1 MKRCT
6 PLSTSIFRATPVP
19 LSPQVRS
26 LNRSLLSNC
35 LDSGNEI
42 GNTVVFFDD
51 VRFTFHV
58 SEKRGR
64 RVGAYYR
71 HAKLLSP
78 WAPSFMQ
85 WPPSRRRGEARRG
98 LVAMR

>member
-1 MKRCT
+1 MRRWT
-6 PLSTSIFRATPVP
+6 PLSTSIFKATPVP
-19 LSPQVRS
+19 LWPQVRS
-26 LNRSLLSNC
+26 SNRSLLSNR

-64 RVGAYYR
+64 RVGGYYR
-71 HAKLLSP
+71 QAKLRSP
-78 WAPSFMQ
+78 CGPFVSCGGR
-85 WPPSRRRGEARRG
+85 SRGAAARRAE
-98 LVAMR
+98 VW